1 MLFIFFGHIK
11 IILIL
16 RKLIINE
23 KHSYYNRRLGFMV
36 YVLVT
41 IKVENY
47 ARWKAT
53 FDKKSV
59 KREESGA
66 KEARL
71 FRNFENQNEIVIL
84 FEWDNLSNAR
94 KYMESDNIQKYLQ
107 DVAAEIVNI
116 SYLGEKETSI

>member
-1 MLFIFFGHIK
+1 
-11 IILIL
+11 
-16 RKLIINE
+16 
-23 KHSYYNRRLGFMV
+23 MV

-66 KEARL
+66 KETRL

-94 KYMESDNIQKYLQ
+94 KYMESDKIQKYLQ

>member
-1 MLFIFFGHIK
+1 MLFIFLGHIK

-23 KHSYYNRRLGFMV
+23 KHNYYNRRLGFMV

-47 ARWKAT
+47 ARWKAI

-66 KEARL
+66 KETRL

-94 KYMESDNIQKYLQ
+94 KYMESDKIQKYLQ